1 MNRTARYISSL
12 AAAAALLFAAACT
25 KTPEPGGNGDAIGFS
40 ASSTAVKSVGSQETD
55 DTNITGGSIGLY
67 GYYSPE
73 EGGSSVTNVFGTTEA
88 VRLSYGQG
96 GWTYS
101 PVAYWHRSQHYRFR
115 AFHPYDAHIVSGS
128 DADNLI
134 ISYKPGV
141 DDYDLLVAFEE
152 RYPAVEGTGPVE
164 LKFRHAL
171 SALRFRIAF
180 DPSVGVQ
187 DQLHSDVIKKFWLTG
202 LYEAGT
208 MYYTDTDH
216 ANGEGKIIWDKAG
229 YEANEPFYLW
239 ESEDGKRFGITDAD
253 KSVNICT
260 IFDAEGFVFAIPQ
273 TCSDPADGFTRIN
286 FVTGNAPDVVQSF
299 ELPQL
304 KWEPGKKYTYDIL
317 ITLSDVNITV
327 SVTDWTDREAQL
339 DIFA

>member
-1 MNRTARYISSL
+1 MNRTARQIFFL
-12 AAAAALLFAAACT
+12 LPAAVMLLFPACT
-25 KTPEPGGNGDAIGFS
+25 KTAAPYGNGIGFS
-40 ASSTAVKSVGSQETD
+40 AGSQEVKSTGSQLTD
-55 DTNITGGSIGLY
+55 NSNLTGSDIGVF

-73 EGGSSVTNVFGTTEA
+73 DEGSAVTNVFETTEA
-88 VRLSYGQG
+88 VRLSYGTE
-96 GWTYS
+96 WTYS
-101 PVAYWHRSQHYRFR
+101 PVAYWHRSQYYRFR
-115 AFHPYDAHIVSGS
+115 AFHPYEANLVSGS

-134 ISYKPGV
+134 ITYQPGV
-141 DDYDLLVAFEE
+141 DKYDLLVAFSE

-187 DQLHSDVIKKFWLTG
+187 DPRHSDVIKRFWLTG

-229 YEANEPFYLW
+229 YETNEPFYLW
-239 ESEDGKRFGITDAD
+239 ESEAGKPFGITDAD
-253 KSVNICT
+253 KVDNICT
-260 IFDAEGFVFAIPQ
+260 IFDGDGIVFAIPQ
-273 TCSDPADGFTRIN
+273 TCSDPIDGVTRIN

>member
-12 AAAAALLFAAACT
+12 AAAAMLLFAAACT

-40 ASSTAVKSVGSQETD
+40 ASSTAVKSVGSQETV

-88 VRLSYGQG
+88 VRLSYGQD

-101 PVAYWHRSQHYRFR
+101 PLAYWHRSQHYRFR

-134 ISYKPGV
+134 ISYQPGV

-152 RYPAVEGTGPVE
+152 RYPVTDGTSTVK
-164 LKFRHAL
+164 LDFRHAL
-171 SALRFRIAF
+171 SALCFRIAF
-180 DPSVGVQ
+180 HPSVDQQ
-187 DQLHSDVIKKFWLTG
+187 DSGHNDVIREFWLTG
-202 LYEAGT
+202 LYAAGT
-208 MYYTDTDH
+208 MYYTDTSGS
-216 ANGEGKIIWDKAG
+216 NGEGSITWDAAG
-229 YEANEPFYLW
+229 YEASEPFYHW
-239 ESEDGKRFGITDAD
+239 SGEKAFGITNAD

-260 IFDAEGFVFAIPQ
+260 IFDGDGIVFAIPQ
-273 TCSDPADGFTRIN
+273 TCSDPIDGFTRIN

-299 ELPQL
+299 ELPRHE
-304 KWEPGKKYTYDIL
+304 WEPGKKYTYDIL

>member
-12 AAAAALLFAAACT
+12 AAASALLFAAACT

-55 DTNITGGSIGLY
+55 DTNITDGSIGLY

-73 EGGSSVTNVFGTTEA
+73 KGGSSVTNVFGTTEA
-88 VRLSYGQG
+88 VRLSYDEQG

-101 PVAYWHRSQHYRFR
+101 PLAYWHRSQHYRFR

-134 ISYKPGV
+134 ISYQPGV

-152 RYPAVEGTGPVE
+152 RYPVTDGTSTVK
-164 LKFRHAL
+164 LDFRHAL
-171 SALRFRIAF
+171 SALCFRIAF
-180 DPSVGVQ
+180 DPSVDQQ
-187 DQLHSDVIKKFWLTG
+187 DSGHNDVIREFWLTG
-202 LYEAGT
+202 LYAAGT
-208 MYYTDTDH
+208 MYYTDTSGS
-216 ANGEGKIIWDKAG
+216 NGEGSITWDAAG
-229 YEANEPFYLW
+229 YEASEPFYHW
-239 ESEDGKRFGITDAD
+239 TGEKAFGITNAD
-253 KSVNICT
+253 KSVKICT

-273 TCSDPADGFTRIN
+273 TCSDPIDGFTRIN

-299 ELPQL
+299 ELSRVSNCRGMSGSPARNT
-304 KWEPGKKYTYDIL
+304 PTTY
-317 ITLSDVNITV
+317 
-327 SVTDWTDREAQL
+327 
-339 DIFA
+339 

>member
-1 MNRTARYISSL
+1 MNRTARQIFFL
-12 AAAAALLFAAACT
+12 LPAAVMLLFPACT
-25 KTPEPGGNGDAIGFS
+25 KTAAPYGNGIGFS
-40 ASSTAVKSVGSQETD
+40 AGSQEVKSTGSQLTD
-55 DTNITGGSIGLY
+55 NSNLTGSDIGVF

-73 EGGSSVTNVFGTTEA
+73 DGGSAVTNVFETTEA
-88 VRLSYGQG
+88 VRLSYGTE
-96 GWTYS
+96 WTYS
-101 PVAYWHRSQHYRFR
+101 PVAYWHRSQYYRFR
-115 AFHPYDAHIVSGS
+115 AFHPYEANLVSGS

-134 ISYKPGV
+134 ITYQPGV
-141 DDYDLLVAFEE
+141 DKYDLLVAFSE

-187 DQLHSDVIKKFWLTG
+187 DPWHSDVIKKFWLTG

-239 ESEDGKRFGITDAD
+239 ESEYGKWFGITDAD
-253 KSVNICT
+253 KVNNICT
-260 IFDAEGFVFAIPQ
+260 IFDGDGIVFAIPQ
-273 TCSDPADGFTRIN
+273 TCSDPIDGFTRIN

-299 ELPQL
+299 ELPRHE
-304 KWEPGKKYTYDIL
+304 WEPGKKYTYDIL